1 MSSVTKRAMAAGSA
15 LALAVLA
22 ACDGGGGGGGSS
34 GPAGGLVSTQPTPA
48 PTPAAGTALDDSV
61 RLAQQAS
68 FGPTMALVDR
78 IRALGTNGWLD
89 EQFAATGSTYGD
101 LAVDVR
107 SDFCAANDTA
117 CSTQRFSRT
126 PVAMRFYADAI
137 TAPDQLR
144 QRVAFALGQMIV
156 ASEAGVRSTAGIA
169 AFNQLFLTHAFG
181 NYRELLLAV
190 TLNAY
195 MGDYLDMADSR
206 KGTPSENYAREF
218 LQLFS
223 MGPDKLGMDG
233 SVQRDASGGPIP
245 NYTADDIRDIAR
257 ALTGWTYAR
266 VGNAA
271 ATDGKAIAYAQ
282 PMIAAPTRYDNAE
295 KRFLGTVVA
304 AGASQQASVAAVVDA
319 AFNHASTPPFVARH
333 LITHLVTPN
342 PSPSYIGRIAAV
354 FANNGSG
361 VRGDL
366 KAVVRAILVDAEAR
380 APQGTNAGKLKE
392 PVLAMTSLARAIG
405 FTTDGYVFQV
415 RDGSFGQPVMRA
427 PSVFNFYPNDFPLPG
442 SATLRSPASKLLTS
456 ANQLRLH
463 NLVYDW
469 TVNGEATRSE
479 FAAVATLPGTSG
491 SAPVWADWEAFG
503 ENVDGMVDRIHLL
516 LFAKGLTKAQRDALK
531 AAGSAITNADPKLQ
545 ARKRAQMMLYV
556 AATSPMFLVDR

>member
-1 MSSVTKRAMAAGSA
+1 MSSVTKRALAAGAA
-15 LALAVLA
+15 LAITLLS
-22 ACDGGGGGGGSS
+22 ACDGGGGAGSS
-34 GPAGGLVSTQPTPA
+34 GGGLVSAPPSPA
-48 PTPAAGTALDDSV
+48 PAPVAAAALDDSV

-68 FGPTMALVDR
+68 FGPTVALVER
-78 IRALGTNGWLD
+78 IRALGINAWLD
-89 EQFAATGSTYGD
+89 EQFAATGSTYSD

-107 SDFCAANDTA
+107 ADSCASGDTA
-117 CSTQRFSRT
+117 CSTQRFTRT

-144 QRVAFALGQMIV
+144 QRVAFALSQMIV

-169 AFNQLFLTHAFG
+169 AFNQLFLTGAFG
-181 NYRELLLAV
+181 NYRDLLLGV

-218 LQLFS
+218 LQLFT
-223 MGPDKLGMDG
+223 MGPDQLGMDG
-233 SVQRDASGGPIP
+233 SLQRDASGGPIP
-245 NYTADDIRDIAR
+245 NYTADDIREIAR

-266 VGNAA
+266 VGGAA
-271 ATDGKAIAYAQ
+271 ATDGQAVAYAQ
-282 PMIAAPTRYDNAE
+282 PMIPAPARYDSGE
-295 KRFLGTVVA
+295 KRFLGTVVP
-304 AGASQQASVAAVVDA
+304 AGATQQASVTAVVDA
-319 AFNHASTPPFVARH
+319 AFNNASTPPFVARH

-342 PSPSYIGRIAAV
+342 PSAAYIGRVAAV
-354 FANNGSG
+354 FANNGNG

-366 KAVVRAILVDAEAR
+366 KAVVRAILTDAEAR
-380 APQGTNAGKLKE
+380 GPQLSTPGKLKE

-415 RDGSFGQPVMRA
+415 RDTTFGQPVMRA
-427 PSVFNFYPNDFPLPG
+427 PSVFNFYPDDFPLPG

-469 TVNGEATRSE
+469 TVSGDPGRAEY
-479 FAAVATLPGTSG
+479 AAAASMPNTSG
-491 SAPVWADWEAFG
+491 TAPVWADWEAIG
-503 ENVDGMVDRIHLL
+503 DNVDAMVDRINLL
-516 LFAKGLTKAQRDALK
+516 LFANGLGKTQRDALK
-531 AAGSAITNADPKLQ
+531 AAGTAITNADPKLQ
-545 ARKRAQMMLYV
+545 ARKRAQMMLYI

>member
-22 ACDGGGGGGGSS
+22 ACDGGGSGGGGS
-34 GPAGGLVSTQPTPA
+34 AGGLVSTPATPA
-48 PTPAAGTALDDSV
+48 PAPAVGTALDDSV

-68 FGPTMALVDR
+68 FGPTVALVDR
-78 IRALGTNGWLD
+78 IRTLGVNGWLD

-107 SDFCAANDTA
+107 ADSCAGGDTA
-117 CSTQRFSRT
+117 CSTQRFTRT
-126 PVAMRFYADAI
+126 PVAMRFYADAVA
-137 TAPDQLR
+137 APDQLR
-144 QRVAFALGQMIV
+144 QRVAFALSQMIV
-156 ASEAGVRSTAGIA
+156 ASEAAVRSTAGIA

-190 TLNAY
+190 TLNAF

-206 KGTPSENYAREF
+206 KGAPSENYAREF
-218 LQLFS
+218 LQLFT

-233 SVQRDASGGPIP
+233 SIERDASGGPIP
-245 NYTADDIRDIAR
+245 NYTATDIREIAR

-266 VGNAA
+266 VGTAA
-271 ATDGKAIAYAQ
+271 ATDNLAIAYAQ
-282 PMIAAPTRYDNAE
+282 PMIVAPARYDSAE

-304 AGASQQASVAAVVDA
+304 AGASQQASIAAVVDA
-319 AFNHASTPPFVARH
+319 AFNHASTAPFVARH

-342 PSPSYIGRIAAV
+342 PTPAYIGRIAAV

-366 KAVVRAILVDAEAR
+366 KAVVRAILTDAEAR
-380 APQGTNAGKLKE
+380 APQGANAGKLKE

-405 FTTDGYVFQV
+405 FTTDGFVFQV

-427 PSVFNFYPNDFPLPG
+427 PSVFNFYPDDFPLPG
-442 SATLRSPASKLLTS
+442 NATLRSPASKLLTL
-456 ANQLRLH
+456 ANQVRLH

-469 TVNGEATRSE
+469 TVSGDANRTEY
-479 FAAVATLPGTSG
+479 AAVTTIPGTSG
-491 SAPVWADWEAFG
+491 TAPVWADWEAFG
-503 ENVDGMVDRIHLL
+503 DNVDGMCDRIDLL
-516 LFAKGLTKAQRDALK
+516 FFAKGLTKGQRDALK
-531 AAGSAITNADPKLQ
+531 AAGTAVTNADPKLQ
-545 ARKRAQMMLYV
+545 ARKRAQMMLYI
-556 AATSPMFLVDR
+556 AGTSPMFLVDR